1 MATRTSA
8 HDAVIAA
15 ALAWNR
21 ARLHRAACQRAK
33 RQAEAEVE
41 AGGRSTILDSR
52 CRIAGDA
59 LTVARDAEAAAKAA
73 LRKACMTA
81 DPGCQVLNIRANA
94 HHAPSRRL
102 PAPDVIDV

>member
-33 RQAEAEVE
+33 RQVEVE
-41 AGGRSTILDSR
+41 AEADGRGTILDNR
-52 CRIAGDA
+52 CRSAGEA

-73 LRKACMTA
+73 LRKACTAA

-94 HHAPSRRL
+94 HHAPSL
-102 PAPDVIDV
+102 AWTGHDN